1 MRDKAAKWAA
11 IFITTL
17 FLPYFFTMMVSGA
30 YEQEQ
35 EETSGIILIDE
46 KGNKIEMEEFLP
58 YMVAGEIGW
67 ESEEETLKAQAV
79 IARTNLLR
87 TLDGKEEEE
96 LKNISL
102 VYLSADE
109 IEKSYGE
116 KKREEILSRI
126 KKAVQETKGMVMT
139 YQGEYID
146 ALYHS
151 VSIGTTVSAEEIYGK
166 DIPYLIGVDSSQD
179 VEAENYMTIKEVGL
193 EEAVNSLKEKIKGEN
208 LTAEQ
213 LMDQLN
219 MAEKTESGFVKTV
232 KIGEETLT
240 GEEWKEIFSLPSTN
254 FYLEEADGKLRMIT
268 LGQGHCIG
276 LSQYGANEMAKE
288 EKSWEEILSWYYTGI
303 ELSKI

>member
-17 FLPYFFTMMVSGA
+17 FLPYFFTMVVSGA
-30 YEQEQ
+30 YEKET
-35 EETSGIILIDE
+35 EEASGIVLIDE
-46 KGNKIEMEEFLP
+46 EGNKIEMEDFLP
-58 YMVAGEIGW
+58 YMIAGEIDW

-87 TLDGKEEEE
+87 ALDGKEEEE

-102 VYLSADE
+102 VYVSEDE
-109 IEKSYGE
+109 LEKSYGE
-116 KKREEILSRI
+116 KKREEVLSRLQ
-126 KKAVQETKGMVMT
+126 KAVKETKGVVMT

-146 ALYHS
+146 ALYHP

-179 VEAENYMTIKEVGL
+179 VEAENYTTIKEVGL
-193 EEAVNSLKEKIKGEN
+193 EEAVRLLKEKIKGEN
-208 LTAEQ
+208 LTADQ

-219 MAEKTESGFVKTV
+219 LEEKTESGFVKTV

-240 GEEWKEIFSLPSTN
+240 GEEWKEMFSLPSTN

-276 LSQYGANEMAKE
+276 LSQYGANEMAKQ

-303 ELSKI
+303 EFSKI

>member
-17 FLPYFFTMMVSGA
+17 FLPYFFTMVVSGA

-35 EETSGIILIDE
+35 EETSGIVLIDE

-58 YMVAGEIGW
+58 YMVAGEIDW

-87 TLDGKEEEE
+87 ALDGKEEEE

-116 KKREEILSRI
+116 KKREEILSRL

-219 MAEKTESGFVKTV
+219 MEEKTESGFVKTV
-232 KIGEETLT
+232 KIGEEILT
-240 GEEWKEIFSLPSTN
+240 GEEWKEMFSLPSTN